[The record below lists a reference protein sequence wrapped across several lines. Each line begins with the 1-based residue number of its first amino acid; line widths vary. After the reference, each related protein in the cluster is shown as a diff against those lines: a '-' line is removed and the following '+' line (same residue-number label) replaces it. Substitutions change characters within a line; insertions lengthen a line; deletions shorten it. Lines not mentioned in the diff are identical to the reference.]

1 MSYETFTTVSNI
13 LNSKNGPLYAGM
25 ASIVVLTL
33 AHMLTENNYNIS
45 GSSGNITTFN
55 TSNLAETSTK
65 S

>member
-1 MSYETFTTVSNI
+1 MSYETITTVSNI

-33 AHMLTENNYNIS
+33 AHMLTENHFSIS
-45 GSSGNITTFN
+45 GSSGNITTCT
-55 TSNLAETSTK
+55 TSDLLETSTK

>member
-1 MSYETFTTVSNI
+1 MSYATISNI

-33 AHMLTENNYNIS
+33 AHMLTENNYSIS
-45 GSSGNITTFN
+45 GSSGNIITCS
-55 TSNLAETSTK
+55 TSDLVETSTK

>member
-1 MSYETFTTVSNI
+1 MSYATISNI

-33 AHMLTENNYNIS
+33 AHMLTENNYSIS
-45 GSSGNITTFN
+45 GSSGNIN
-55 TSNLAETSTK
+55 TCSTSDLVETSTK

>member
-1 MSYETFTTVSNI
+1 MSYATISNI

-33 AHMLTENNYNIS
+33 AHMLTENNYSIS
-45 GSSGNITTFN
+45 GSSGNITTC
-55 TSNLAETSTK
+55 SASDLVETSTK

>member
-1 MSYETFTTVSNI
+1 MSYETITTVSNI

-33 AHMLTENNYNIS
+33 AHILTENNYSNS
-45 GSSGNITTFN
+45 GTAGNITTCT
-55 TSNLAETSTK
+55 TSDLLETSTK